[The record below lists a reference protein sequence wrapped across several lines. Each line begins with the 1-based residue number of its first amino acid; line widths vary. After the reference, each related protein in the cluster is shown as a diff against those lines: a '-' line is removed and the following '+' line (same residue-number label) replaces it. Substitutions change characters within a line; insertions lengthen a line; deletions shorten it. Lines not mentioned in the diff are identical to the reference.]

1 MDGWERYGRRGG
13 RNGKLRR
20 VRIADLLPR
29 PLCEGGEERG
39 KERKLTSKKIKDK
52 VKNNKADENK

>member
-29 PLCEGGEERG
+29 PLCEGGEERE
-39 KERKLTSKKIKDK
+39 KERKLTSKSIEDK
-52 VKNNKADENK
+52 VTNNKAHGKK